1 MFSEQSFDL
10 VLMDVQMPEISGLEV
25 TRAIRRLEEKT
36 GRHVPIIAMTAHAM
50 VGDKESC
57 LGAGMDDYVAKPLQ
71 AKELF
76 AAIDTLLPLQKALY

>member
-1 MFSEQSFDL
+1 MFYRAFIC
-10 VLMDVQMPEISGLEV
+10 EISGLEV
-25 TRAIRRLEEKT
+25 TKEIRRLENKT

-57 LGAGMDDYVAKPLQ
+57 LSAGMDDYVAKPLQ

-76 AAIDTLLPLQKALY
+76 AVIDTLLPLQKALY